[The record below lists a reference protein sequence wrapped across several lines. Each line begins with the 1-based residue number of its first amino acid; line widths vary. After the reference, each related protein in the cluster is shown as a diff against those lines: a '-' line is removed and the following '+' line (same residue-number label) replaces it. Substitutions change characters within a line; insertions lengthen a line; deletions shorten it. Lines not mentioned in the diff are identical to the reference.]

1 MKNAFI
7 LVSLY
12 FIFSIANAQEGFWSI
27 EQLYGLQPKI
37 AQAGLPFSSA
47 QIRTAKHGGFAQS
60 VIRFEGG
67 NATFINKNRLA
78 IGMLEAYQIPDSIWS
93 EMENGVWIAAP
104 GQGIR
109 LNEMERP
116 VVFLQS
122 APTEAPLELNP
133 TRSKF
138 SSSYERHIHA
148 ADGIKQKWYAQDY
161 QILGVPEL
169 IGVFRIPA
177 SDEAEYAAGVILR
190 IPDSPTQQ
198 KTFLDSITYRSYG
211 AAQSEQQ
218 AHLVLGH
225 PEVSSIHRSSFEL
238 QYALE
243 QSRCHQDLDRALGE
257 YLTRS
262 PFITQEGVFRIH
274 EDALLL
280 EQTLKKRA
288 LLDAEFRHALSTNAG
303 YKAQYGS
310 LLDSCRVLFKDLLRY
325 VPAQVYT
332 KGIIYSPCSF
342 FESVRLFTMWRG
354 RIGSSAQRKPTVEES
369 QYFPEVFKRVPPT
382 ENEFLLPEL
391 FQRYFTQLPA
401 EHLAPYAAQ
410 QAIYAQKDYIQ
421 MSETLLQKSLFS
433 RPERIVDILNEDFLT
448 NINLVARDPAVQLV
462 DSMLLHYGEKVVP
475 QMERLRRKALQKNA
489 ELIKAMSTVLPH
501 YPTYPDADHTLRVS
515 YGILLETT
523 AEHSDHYWLSNAHLT
538 ESHRGSPVINAQG
551 QLIGMVRG
559 LGNTE
564 THNAYYYDPEKSRT
578 LIWRVDKIRE
588 RIAAHP
594 NGHFIISEWP

>member
-1 MKNAFI
+1 MKNASILSLLILISNFI
-7 LVSLY
+7 
-12 FIFSIANAQEGFWSI
+12 AAQEGFWSI
-27 EQLYGLQPKI
+27 EQLSELQPKLT
-37 AQAGLPFSSA
+37 QAGLPFSSA
-47 QIRTAKHGGFAQS
+47 QIRSAKHGGFAQS
-60 VIRFEGG
+60 VIRFESG
-67 NATFINKNRLA
+67 NAAFVNKRGLA

-116 VVFLQS
+116 VVFLES
-122 APTEAPLELNP
+122 APTEAPLDLNP

-161 QILGVPEL
+161 QTLGVPEL

-177 SDEAEYAAGVILR
+177 SDEAEYAAGVIMR
-190 IPDSPTQQ
+190 IPNNPTQQ
-198 KTFLDSITYRSYG
+198 KTFLDSITYLPYG
-211 AAQSEQQ
+211 TAQPEQQ

-225 PEVSSIHRSSFEL
+225 PEISSIHRSSFEL
-238 QYALE
+238 QYAHE
-243 QSRCHQDLDRALGE
+243 QSKCHQDLDRALGE

-262 PFITQEGVFRIH
+262 PFITEEGAFRIF
-274 EDALLL
+274 EDTPLL
-280 EQTLKKRA
+280 EQTIKKRA
-288 LLDAEFRHALSTNAG
+288 LLDAEFRHALSTNAN

-310 LLDSCRVLFKDLLRY
+310 LLDSCRTLFKELLRY
-325 VPAQVYT
+325 APAQVYT

-354 RIGSSAQRKPTVEES
+354 RIGSSVQRKPTVEES

-401 EHLAPYAAQ
+401 EHLAPYAVQ
-410 QAIYAQKDYIQ
+410 QAIYAQKDYIR
-421 MSETLLQKSLFS
+421 MSETILQKSLFS
-433 RPERIVDILNEDFLT
+433 QPEKIVDILSEDFLT
-448 NINLVARDPAVQLV
+448 NIMLLARDPAVQLV
-462 DSMLLHYGEKVVP
+462 DSILLHYSEKVVP
-475 QMERLRRKALQKNA
+475 QMERLRRKAFQKNT
-489 ELIKAMSTVLPH
+489 ELIKAMSMVLPH
-501 YPTYPDADHTLRVS
+501 YPAYPDADHTLRIS
-515 YGILLETT
+515 YGTLMETP
-523 AEHSDHYWLSNAHLT
+523 ADHSDHYWLSNAHLI
-538 ESHRGSPVINAQG
+538 ESHRGSPVINGQG
-551 QLIGMVRG
+551 QLIGMMRG

-564 THNAYYYDPEKSRT
+564 THSAYYYDLEKSRT
-578 LIWRVDKIRE
+578 LIWRMDKIRE